1 MSGQNIKMERKI
13 ELKEICIKYR
23 TFSLILVYDISHKTS
38 TSPKSLHIRFDKIP
52 YRPLLR

>member
-13 ELKEICIKYR
+13 ELKEICIKNR
-23 TFSLILVYDISHKTS
+23 TFSLILVCDISHKTS
-38 TSPKSLHIRFDKIP
+38 TSPTSLHIRFDKIP